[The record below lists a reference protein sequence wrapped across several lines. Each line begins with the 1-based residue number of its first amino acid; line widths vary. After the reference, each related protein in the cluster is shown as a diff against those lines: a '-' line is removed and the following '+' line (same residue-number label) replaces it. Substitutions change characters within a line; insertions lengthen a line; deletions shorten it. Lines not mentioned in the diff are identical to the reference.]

1 MSTENKKTDSETLNK
16 MEDSEIKDNTN
27 NNFISQF
34 NDSDNNNDNDKNNSD
49 DEHSFKKDEYITT
62 NKETETISSKN
73 KSSCVSNYNEEVRET
88 MIKPKESDDSKTF
101 DGFDDVKLSS
111 SKYYDM
117 KISNLNNFE
126 DEKENDLN
134 NNNFSITESGL
145 TSNNNNNFI
154 SLNDN
159 ENLNSENNNE
169 DNSPEN
175 IKETEEISSKN
186 KSSYNSNHNEDE
198 NVRETILTTKSK
210 ENDEILNNCNKV
222 TDSNISGKSNKDNED
237 ENVRETILKTK
248 SKENDEILN
257 NCDKIT
263 DSNISGKS
271 NKDNEIDSK
280 KINYD
285 FDDNNS
291 MNDKYNDK
299 YLKECSEEK
308 CEPPEMK
315 SNQGSSTFDKNYEI
329 PKTEMNDSKTKE
341 LINKESNEII
351 MSQILNNNSNLSEEE
366 KKIELNKYD
375 EKIKN
380 NKNIDDVFDSA
391 CEIINESKQKLIEYQ
406 DEIEKKIKEEFDNL
420 DKSRESQIALYLH
433 FRDKFHLTYQEPN
446 VFDNSHYKC
455 RLCDEDIVGFL
466 YKIHPKDFKDLFYC
480 KECINKIIPEVKGKY
495 IITINQSYEKIKEA
509 KKRILDY
516 KAKIKYIKTDS
527 KNESKTIQF
536 NYGDAPE
543 SLSFDIELKNIG
555 ENDWP
560 SDAKLDIDKSNI
572 YNDFSLG
579 SHSVNNVKSQESIKI
594 ENITLNKLNSFPP
607 GNYKVIF
614 AVYTKSK
621 MFGDE
626 EQMTIHIKIR

>member
-1 MSTENKKTDSETLNK
+1 MSTEDKKTDSETLNK
-16 MEDSEIKDNTN
+16 MEDSEIKDDNTN

-34 NDSDNNNDNDKNNSD
+34 GDSDNNNANDKNNSD
-49 DEHSFKKDEYITT
+49 DEHSFKKDITT
-62 NKETETISSKN
+62 NKETDTISSKN
-73 KSSCVSNYNEEVRET
+73 KSSYTSNNNEEVRET
-88 MIKPKESDDSKTF
+88 MINLKPKESDDSKTF
-101 DGFDDVKLSS
+101 NEIDDVKLSS

-145 TSNNNNNFI
+145 ISNNNNNFI

-222 TDSNISGKSNKDNED
+222 TDSNISGKSNKDNE
-237 ENVRETILKTK
+237 
-248 SKENDEILN
+248 
-257 NCDKIT
+257 
-263 DSNISGKS
+263 
-271 NKDNEIDSK
+271 IDSK

-341 LINKESNEII
+341 LLNKESNEII

-466 YKIHPKDFKDLFYC
+466 YKIHPKDLKDLFYC

-579 SHSVNNVKSQESIKI
+579 SHSVKNVKSQESIKI

-607 GNYKVIF
+607 GNYKLIF
-614 AVYTKSK
+614 AVYTKNK

>member
-27 NNFISQF
+27 SNFISQF

-73 KSSCVSNYNEEVRET
+73 KNSYISNYNEEVRET

-101 DGFDDVKLSS
+101 DGFDDVKSSS

-145 TSNNNNNFI
+145 ISNNNNNFI

-198 NVRETILTTKSK
+198 NVRETILT
-210 ENDEILNNCNKV
+210 
-222 TDSNISGKSNKDNED
+222 
-237 ENVRETILKTK
+237 TK

-341 LINKESNEII
+341 LLNKESNEII

-466 YKIHPKDFKDLFYC
+466 YKIHPKDLKDLFYC
-480 KECINKIIPEVKGKY
+480 KECINSIIPQIKGKF
-495 IITINQSYEKIKEA
+495 IININQSYEKIKEA

-516 KAKIKYIKTDS
+516 KAIIKYIKTDS
-527 KNESKTIQF
+527 KNESKTLQF
-536 NYGDAPE
+536 NYGEAPE
-543 SLSFDIELKNIG
+543 NFSFDIKLKNIG
-555 ENDWP
+555 DNDWP

-572 YNDFSLG
+572 YNDFTLG
-579 SHSVNNVKSQESIKI
+579 SRSVKNIKSQESIKI

-607 GNYKVIF
+607 GNYKLIF
-614 AVYTKSK
+614 AVYTKNK

>member
-1 MSTENKKTDSETLNK
+1 MSTEDKKTDSETLNK
-16 MEDSEIKDNTN
+16 MEDSEIKDDNTN

-34 NDSDNNNDNDKNNSD
+34 GDSDNNNANDKNNSD
-49 DEHSFKKDEYITT
+49 DEHSFKKDITT
-62 NKETETISSKN
+62 NKETDTISSKN
-73 KSSCVSNYNEEVRET
+73 KSSYTSNNNEEVRET
-88 MIKPKESDDSKTF
+88 MINLKPKESDDSKTF
-101 DGFDDVKLSS
+101 NEIDDVKSS
-111 SKYYDM
+111 SSNYFDM
-117 KISNLNNFE
+117 KSSNLNNFE

-145 TSNNNNNFI
+145 ISNNNNNFI

-186 KSSYNSNHNEDE
+186 KSSYNSNRDEDE

-222 TDSNISGKSNKDNED
+222 TDSNISGKSNKDNE
-237 ENVRETILKTK
+237 N
-248 SKENDEILN
+248 
-257 NCDKIT
+257 
-263 DSNISGKS
+263 
-271 NKDNEIDSK
+271 DSK

-341 LINKESNEII
+341 LLNKESNEII

-466 YKIHPKDFKDLFYC
+466 YKIHPKDLKDLFYC

-543 SLSFDIELKNIG
+543 SLSFDIKLKNIG
-555 ENDWP
+555 DNDWP

-572 YNDFSLG
+572 YNDFTLG
-579 SHSVNNVKSQESIKI
+579 SRSVKNVKSQESIKI

>member
-27 NNFISQF
+27 SNFISQF
-34 NDSDNNNDNDKNNSD
+34 NDSDNNNDNDKNNCD

-73 KSSCVSNYNEEVRET
+73 KSSYISNYNEEVRET

-145 TSNNNNNFI
+145 ISNNNNNFI

-159 ENLNSENNNE
+159 ENSNSENNNE

-186 KSSYNSNHNEDE
+186 KSSYNSNRDEDE

-222 TDSNISGKSNKDNED
+222 
-237 ENVRETILKTK
+237 
-248 SKENDEILN
+248 
-257 NCDKIT
+257 T

-466 YKIHPKDFKDLFYC
+466 YKIHPKDLKDLFYC

-543 SLSFDIELKNIG
+543 SLSFDIKLKNIG

-572 YNDFSLG
+572 YNDFTLG
-579 SHSVNNVKSQESIKI
+579 SRSVKNVKSQESIKI
-594 ENITLNKLNSFPP
+594 ENITLNKFNSFPP
-607 GNYKVIF
+607 GNYKLIF
-614 AVYTKSK
+614 AVYTKNK

>member
-1 MSTENKKTDSETLNK
+1 MSTDNKKTDSETLNK

-34 NDSDNNNDNDKNNSD
+34 NDSDNNNDNDKNNSHDENAFKND
-49 DEHSFKKDEYITT
+49 DYITT

-73 KSSCVSNYNEEVRET
+73 KSSYTSNNNEEVRET
-88 MIKPKESDDSKTF
+88 MIKPKESEDSKTF
-101 DGFDDVKLSS
+101 DDFNDVKLSS
-111 SKYYDM
+111 SNYFDM
-117 KISNLNNFE
+117 KSSNLNKIE

-134 NNNFSITESGL
+134 KNNFSITESNL
-145 TSNNNNNFI
+145 ISNNNDFI

-159 ENLNSENNNE
+159 ENLNSKNNNE
-169 DNSPEN
+169 DNSPEK
-175 IKETEEISSKN
+175 IKETEELSSKN
-186 KSSYNSNHNEDE
+186 KSSYNSNCNEDE
-198 NVRETILTTKSK
+198 NVRETILTKSK

-257 NCDKIT
+257 NFDKIT

-271 NKDNEIDSK
+271 NKDNENDYK
-280 KINYD
+280 KINSD
-285 FDDNNS
+285 LDDNNS
-291 MNDKYNDK
+291 MNDKHNDK
-299 YLKECSEEK
+299 DLIECSEEK

-351 MSQILNNNSNLSEEE
+351 MSQVLNNNSNLSEEE
-366 KKIELNKYD
+366 KKIESNKYD

-455 RLCDEDIVGFL
+455 RLCDEDIEGFL
-466 YKIHPKDFKDLFYC
+466 YKIHPKDLKDLFYC
-480 KECINKIIPEVKGKY
+480 KECINSIIPQIKGKF
-495 IITINQSYEKIKEA
+495 IININQSYEKIKEA

-516 KAKIKYIKTDS
+516 KAIIKYIKTDS
-527 KNESKTIQF
+527 KNESKTLQF
-536 NYGDAPE
+536 NYGEAPE
-543 SLSFDIELKNIG
+543 NFSFDIKLKNIG
-555 ENDWP
+555 DNDWP

-572 YNDFSLG
+572 YNDFTLG
-579 SHSVNNVKSQESIKI
+579 SHSVKNVRSHKSIKI
-594 ENITLNKLNSFPP
+594 EKITLNKLNLFPP
-607 GNYKVIF
+607 GNYKLIL
-614 AVYTKSK
+614 AVYTKNK

>member
-16 MEDSEIKDNTN
+16 MEDSEIKDDNTN

-34 NDSDNNNDNDKNNSD
+34 GDSDNNNANDKNNSD
-49 DEHSFKKDEYITT
+49 DEHSFKKDITT
-62 NKETETISSKN
+62 NKETDTISSKN
-73 KSSCVSNYNEEVRET
+73 KSSYTSNNNEEVRET
-88 MIKPKESDDSKTF
+88 MINLKPKESDDSKTF
-101 DGFDDVKLSS
+101 NEIDDVKLSNS
-111 SKYYDM
+111 NYFDM
-117 KISNLNNFE
+117 KSSNLNNFE
-126 DEKENDLN
+126 DEKENYSN
-134 NNNFSITESGL
+134 KNNFTLTESEL
-145 TSNNNNNFI
+145 NSNNNNNFI
-154 SLNDN
+154 SINDN

-186 KSSYNSNHNEDE
+186 KSSYNSNRDEDE
-198 NVRETILTTKSK
+198 NVRETILT
-210 ENDEILNNCNKV
+210 
-222 TDSNISGKSNKDNED
+222 
-237 ENVRETILKTK
+237 TK

-341 LINKESNEII
+341 LLNKESNEII

-380 NKNIDDVFDSA
+380 NKSVDDVFDSA

-579 SHSVNNVKSQESIKI
+579 SHSVKNVKSQESIKK
-594 ENITLNKLNSFPP
+594 NITLNKLNSFPP